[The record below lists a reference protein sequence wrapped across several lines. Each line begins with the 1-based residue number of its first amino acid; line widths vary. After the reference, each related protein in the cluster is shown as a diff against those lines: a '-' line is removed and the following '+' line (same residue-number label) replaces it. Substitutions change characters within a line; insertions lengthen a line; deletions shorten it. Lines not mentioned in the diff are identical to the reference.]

1 MRNNDDFDEPNAA
14 KAFGSIMDALDIR
27 SKFEARKPV
36 FASGIVIALV
46 AVLGGV
52 IWYSYP
58 KETAQREVMN
68 TPIVRADAGDYRT
81 TPSEPGGMAVP
92 YRESTVFNTMREGAA
107 PEGAKVENLLPQP
120 EQPVSRDE
128 LFAGLKV
135 DDATKTAAAEGAP
148 ESAPGVTTET
158 TTAVATPATT
168 TETASVA
175 TTTAAATTTP
185 VVAETTVTT
194 TTTTTAAAAPVT
206 PPVATPAETVKPATV
221 AAVDT
226 KAVEAAKTE
235 PAAGVQKIDDAPKA
249 SAGGFYVQMGS
260 VKERAGAEGEWKK
273 LQKSFSALSP
283 LGMRVQEAD
292 LGAKGKFF
300 RIQGGPVTEAQAKS
314 ICDSVKAQK
323 PGGCL
328 VVRQ

>member
-1 MRNNDDFDEPNAA
+1 MRKNDEFDEPNAA
-14 KAFGSIMDALDIR
+14 KAFGSIMDALDLR

-52 IWYSYP
+52 VWYSYP

-81 TPSEPGGMAVP
+81 TPTEPGGMAVP
-92 YRESTVFNTMREGAA
+92 YRESTVFNTMREG
-107 PEGAKVENLLPQP
+107 EGAGTETAKVENLLPQP

-135 DDATKTAAAEGAP
+135 DEAASTAVTET
-148 ESAPGVTTET
+148 APGVTTDS
-158 TTAVATPATT
+158 A
-168 TETASVA
+168 
-175 TTTAAATTTP
+175 TTAAP
-185 VVAETTVTT
+185 VAEAAAATPTTAAPVTDTAAVAPVKPEVPSTT
-194 TTTTTAAAAPVT
+194 TTTTTTTVAAVAPAE
-206 PPVATPAETVKPATV
+206 PVKTGTPAV
-221 AAVDT
+221 AVDT

-249 SAGGFYVQMGS
+249 SAGGFYVQLGS
-260 VKERAGAEGEWKK
+260 VKAREGADGEWKK

-283 LGMRVQEAD
+283 LSMRVQEAN
-292 LGAKGKFF
+292 LGDKGTFF

-314 ICDSVKAQK
+314 ICDSVKSQK

>member
-1 MRNNDDFDEPNAA
+1 MRNQDEFDEPNAT
-14 KAFGSIMDALDIR
+14 KALGSIVNALDLR
-27 SKFEARKPV
+27 AKFEARKPV
-36 FASGIVIALV
+36 IASGVVIALV

-52 IWYSYP
+52 VWYSYP
-58 KETAQREVMN
+58 KESAQREVMN

-92 YRESTVFNTMREGAA
+92 YRESTVFNTMRAGEG
-107 PEGAKVENLLPQP
+107 EQTAKVENLLPQA

-135 DDATKTAAAEGAP
+135 ETPAAPATET
-148 ESAPGVTTET
+148 APGVTTET
-158 TTAVATPATT
+158 TT
-168 TETASVA
+168 
-175 TTTAAATTTP
+175 TTAPVETPVAAADVPAAT
-185 VVAETTVTT
+185 TT
-194 TTTTTAAAAPVT
+194 TTTTTAAAVT
-206 PPVATPAETVKPATV
+206 ETPAFTTAAVAEAKPVEPAKPETVA

-235 PAAGVQKIDDAPKA
+235 PAAGVQKVDDAPKA
-249 SAGGFYVQMGS
+249 SSGGFYVQLGS
-260 VKERAGAEGEWKK
+260 VKARDGADGEWKK
-273 LQKSFSALSP
+273 LQKSFSSLSS
-283 LGMRVQEAD
+283 LSMRVQEAN
-292 LGAKGKFF
+292 LGDKGTFF

-314 ICDSVKAQK
+314 ICDGIKAQK

>member
-1 MRNNDDFDEPNAA
+1 MRKKDDFDDEFGGPDAANAL
-14 KAFGSIMDALDIR
+14 GSIMNALDLR
-27 SKFEARKPV
+27 AKFEARKPV
-36 FASGIVIALV
+36 YATGIVVALV
-46 AVLGGV
+46 AVLGSV

-58 KETAQREVMN
+58 KESAQREVMN

-81 TPSEPGGMAVP
+81 APAEPGGMPVP
-92 YRESTVFNTMREGAA
+92 YRESTVFNTLRAEEGTQS
-107 PEGAKVENLLPQP
+107 AKVENLLPQA
-120 EQPVSRDE
+120 EQPVSRQE
-128 LFAGLKV
+128 LFAGLKI
-135 DDATKTAAAEGAP
+135 DEPAET
-148 ESAPGVTTET
+148 APGVTSEGEAGTAVT
-158 TTAVATPATT
+158 TTAPETVAQAEAP
-168 TETASVA
+168 VA
-175 TTTAAATTTP
+175 TTTAAATTATAP
-185 VVAETTVTT
+185 AVTET
-194 TTTTTAAAAPVT
+194 AQAPVT
-206 PPVATPAETVKPATV
+206 PEKPEAVKEAVKTVDAK
-221 AAVDT
+221 AA
-226 KAVEAAKTE
+226 EAAKTE
-235 PAAGVQKIDDAPKA
+235 PAAGVQKIDDKPKA

-260 VKERAGAEGEWKK
+260 VKERSGADGEWKK